1 MDEFMEKMKEDSE
14 EYIKSSVQ
22 RRKAVEY
29 ITENVKMVE
38 EKEDINK
45 EKEE

>member
-14 EYIKSSVQ
+14 EYMKSSVQ

-29 ITENVKMVE
+29 ITENVKMIE
-38 EKEDINK
+38 EKEED
-45 EKEE
+45 KEE